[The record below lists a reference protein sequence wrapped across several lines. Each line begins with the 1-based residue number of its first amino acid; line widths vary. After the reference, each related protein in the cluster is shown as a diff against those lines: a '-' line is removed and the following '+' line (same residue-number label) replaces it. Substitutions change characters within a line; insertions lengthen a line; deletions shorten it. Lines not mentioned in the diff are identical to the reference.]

1 MSARASA
8 VSTKNPRVGGLEAR
22 FATLPPVWATPATEP
37 MPSLDF
43 ELPPELEAGEP
54 PEARGLAR
62 DAVKL
67 MVSRLGDD
75 RLEHTHFRHLPD
87 YLQAGDVLVINTSGT
102 LNAAVEA
109 RRADGAPIVVHL
121 STQLPAGLW
130 TAELR
135 RPAQGTTTPFYHATA
150 GESLALAGGG
160 TLTLLVPYLPL
171 DEARTRL
178 WIAALRLPEAVGP
191 YLERH
196 GFPIRYSYVRQ
207 PWPSAYYQTVYV
219 TEPGSAEMPSA
230 GRAFTPELITRLAA
244 RGVVVAPLLLHTGVA
259 SLEHHEPPYEEYYRV
274 AGTTAEL
281 VNAARR
287 HGRRVIAVGT
297 TVVRALETVA
307 DEAGRVHQGEGW
319 TSLVI
324 TPGRRLRAVSGL
336 LTGLHEPRASHLAM
350 LRALAGE
357 AHLRKAYAEALRER
371 YLWHEFGDM
380 HLMLP

>member
-1 MSARASA
+1 MKIDGSVTDWRPGPSA
-8 VSTKNPRVGGLEAR
+8 VS
-22 FATLPPVWATPATEP
+22 
-37 MPSLDF
+37 
-43 ELPPELEAGEP
+43 P
-54 PEARGLAR
+54 PEARGIDR
-62 DAVKL
+62 DAVRL
-67 MVSRLGDD
+67 LVSRD
-75 RLEHTHFRHLPD
+75 RTHEDASFRDLPD
-87 YLQAGDVLVINTSGT
+87 L
-102 LNAAVEA
+102 
-109 RRADGAPIVVHL
+109 
-121 STQLPAGLW
+121 LPPG
-130 TAELR
+130 
-135 RPAQGTTTPFYHATA
+135 
-150 GESLALAGGG
+150 
-160 TLTLLVPYLPL
+160 TLLVVNSSATLPASL
-171 DEARTRL
+171 PASARFGSFILNLATRYGDRL
-178 WIAALRLPEAVGP
+178 WLAEPRWSAGLEGPVPLAAGEDFEAAGIAARVLAPFPGAPRLLFVVFAGSV
-191 YLERH
+191 ERAMADE
-196 GFPIRYSYVRQ
+196 GEPIRYGHVSP
-207 PWPSAYYQTVYV
+207 PWPPLAAYQTVFSDV
-219 TEPGSAEMPSA
+219 PGSAEMPSA

-281 VNAARR
+281 INAARR

-350 LRALAGE
+350 LRVLAGE
-357 AHLRKAYAEALRER
+357 AHLGKAYAEALRER